1 MGRPQS
7 ETQETPVNQPAPEDA
22 PGGEGDSAGQAE
34 QAADEGQ
41 ADEARVQETQAQ
53 EAPAQEGDAQ
63 EEQAQEA
70 PAQEADA
77 QEAQEAPG
85 QEADAQEG
93 RAHEARAHD
102 FARTEALRTAT
113 VQALEGAYASFARGA
128 AEELS
133 SYLHSPVEVALVSLD
148 QLSYDEYVR
157 GAPDPTVAGV
167 FGLKPLPGRGILEL
181 SPAMGLWIVDRV
193 LGGSGVKAGDPRPL
207 TEMEKALVE
216 GTLSRLLE
224 ELGTAWQELGSL
236 EPELVEIVD
245 SAEAWEIGKR
255 TDAVAAAR
263 FEVKVEEMTEG
274 ASICICLPAI
284 SLKVGR
290 VGSGREEGERGE
302 PEAASLRRRLTR
314 VLSSVPVTCVV
325 RLGRA
330 AIPARE
336 LAALQEGDV
345 VCLDTR
351 ADEEMEMIVGDAR
364 RFRCRPVADEDRV
377 AVEVLGETQ

>member
-1 MGRPQS
+1 MGGYVRVGRPQS
-7 ETQETPVNQPAPEDA
+7 ETQETPVNQPAPEEA
-22 PGGEGDSAGQAE
+22 SGGAEDPVGQAE
-34 QAADEGQ
+34 QAV
-41 ADEARVQETQAQ
+41 DEAQAHEEHVQEAPVQEGRAQ
-53 EAPAQEGDAQ
+53 EAPAEEADAH
-63 EEQAQEA
+63 EEQVQAARPQEA
-70 PAQEADA
+70 PV
-77 QEAQEAPG
+77 
-85 QEADAQEG
+85 QEG
-93 RAHEARAHD
+93 RAHRARAHD

-128 AEELS
+128 SEDLS

-181 SPAMGLWIVDRV
+181 SPAIGLWIVDRV
-193 LGGSGVKAGDPRPL
+193 LGGSGVVKADEPRPL

-216 GTLSRLLE
+216 GTVSRLLE
-224 ELGTAWQELGSL
+224 ELATVWQELGSF

-245 SAEAWEIGKR
+245 SAEAGEIGKR

-263 FEVKVEEMTEG
+263 FEVKVGEMAES
-274 ASICICLPAI
+274 ASICLPAI

-290 VGSGREEGERGE
+290 VGSGGEEGERGE
-302 PEAASLRRRLTR
+302 PEAASLRRGLTR

-345 VCLDTR
+345 VCLDTG

>member
-1 MGRPQS
+1 MGRPES
-7 ETQETPVNQPAPEDA
+7 DTQETPVNQPAPEEA
-22 PGGEGDSAGQAE
+22 SGGEEDPVGQAE
-34 QAADEGQ
+34 QAADEAQ
-41 ADEARVQETQAQ
+41 AQEVQAQEARPQEARPQDAPVQEGRAQ
-53 EAPAQEGDAQ
+53 EAPAQEG
-63 EEQAQEA
+63 
-70 PAQEADA
+70 
-77 QEAQEAPG
+77 
-85 QEADAQEG
+85 
-93 RAHEARAHD
+93 RAHKARAHD
-102 FARTEALRTAT
+102 FARTEALRATT

-128 AEELS
+128 SEDLS

-181 SPAMGLWIVDRV
+181 SPALGLWIVDRV
-193 LGGSGVKAGDPRPL
+193 LGGSGVVKAGEPRPL

-224 ELGTAWQELGSL
+224 ELATVWQELGSF
-236 EPELVEIVD
+236 EPELVEIAD
-245 SAEAWEIGKR
+245 SAEAGEIGKR

-263 FEVKVEEMTEG
+263 FEVKVGEMTES
-274 ASICICLPAI
+274 ASICLPVI

-290 VGSGREEGERGE
+290 VGSGGEEGERGE
-302 PEAASLRRRLTR
+302 PEAASLRRGLTR

-325 RLGRA
+325 RLGRT

-377 AVEVLGETQ
+377 AVEVLGERQQGEKHA